1 MAEHKRACSDS
12 CHRHRRGWI
21 TSVQLAD
28 NLMARRGKSEPNHLL
43 RTHTSCAPQPVNVAN
58 WKCHQVRTRYTDVVQ
73 PQTVALFFFPLPRL
87 CVPLRV
93 TWQGSREKGKV
104 TGFSEETMVQ
114 VTLMHS
120 PVHWHRSSSSDI
132 VQCECGVCALRVNA
146 DKVRTCTTLTAKLT
160 GKSGPGRNA
169 DTHNRQ
175 VNVNWQS
182 ANKNK
187 ATEKF
192 T

>member
-114 VTLMHS
+114 VTLMQSCPLTPQQQQWHC
-120 PVHWHRSSSSDI
+120 PVWMWCVCTSSERWQRAHLHDPHCKTDWQVGSG
-132 VQCECGVCALRVNA
+132 QECGH
-146 DKVRTCTTLTAKLT
+146 T
-160 GKSGPGRNA
+160 
-169 DTHNRQ
+169 Q
-175 VNVNWQS
+175 
-182 ANKNK
+182 
-187 ATEKF
+187 
-192 T
+192 